1 MGGVSG
7 GPYGPPVRFLTMPRL
22 DSAAVEFVRY
32 DDRRR
37 QLTVGFRGR
46 PQPYCYE
53 GVPDRVY
60 RELITAESA
69 GRYFNAHIRDR
80 YPFTEL

>member
-1 MGGVSG
+1 
-7 GPYGPPVRFLTMPRL
+7 MPRL
-22 DSAAVEFVRY
+22 DSSAVEFVRY

-37 QLTVGFRGR
+37 QLTIGFNGR
-46 PQPYCYE
+46 PRPYRYD
-53 GVPDRVY
+53 GVPPGIY

-69 GRYFNAHIRDR
+69 GRYFNANIRDR

>member
-1 MGGVSG
+1 
-7 GPYGPPVRFLTMPRL
+7 MPSL
-22 DSAAVEFVRY
+22 DSSAVEFVRY

-37 QLTVGFRGR
+37 QLIVGFRCRAR
-46 PQPYCYE
+46 PYRYM
-53 GVPDRVY
+53 GVPARVY
-60 RELITAESA
+60 RELISAESA

>member
-1 MGGVSG
+1 M
-7 GPYGPPVRFLTMPRL
+7 RFVDMPRL
-22 DSAAVEFVRY
+22 DSSAVEFVRY
-32 DDRRR
+32 DDRQR
-37 QLTVGFRGR
+37 QLIVGFRGR
-46 PQPYCYE
+46 NRPYCYE
-53 GVPDRVY
+53 GVPPRVY